1 MLISSQTFLPYYLF
15 TFFPPVGAMFRTGL
29 PERGTRHGRTRVLFY
44 FSGYIIL
51 FSLFLTRVMPA
62 LQQHSNARIL
72 VTGVNGY
79 IGSWIARTL
88 LEQGATVK
96 GTVRSEKKGK
106 YIKQLFA
113 SYGDR
118 FQLVEVPDIMA
129 DGAFDKAV
137 LDVDG
142 VIHTASPVVLAAVD
156 PEEVIG
162 PAVKGTLGLLTSVAK
177 FGGQVQ
183 RVVVTS
189 SCTAVFHFPSEP
201 KVFSEAD
208 WNEQAVKE
216 IEEKGSNA
224 SFAAKYCASKTL
236 AEKAAWD
243 FFDKHKT
250 TLPWDLSVIIPPN
263 VHGPFINEV
272 ANPQSLGYAT
282 NEWYNIVVCGSM
294 SPEDMAT
301 QGHCWVDV
309 RDLAEAHIR
318 ILFTEAAGGERII
331 VSAGPYVWQD
341 WLDAA
346 NSLSPSPIP
355 SHHLPMGVP
364 GAGVGA
370 SYLMSYRTEKQATIL
385 GINFRTKAET
395 ARDVL
400 TDFERL
406 GW

>member
-1 MLISSQTFLPYYLF
+1 
-15 TFFPPVGAMFRTGL
+15 
-29 PERGTRHGRTRVLFY
+29 
-44 FSGYIIL
+44 
-51 FSLFLTRVMPA
+51 MPA
-62 LQQHSNARIL
+62 VRQNSNTRIL

-88 LEQGATVK
+88 LERGIAVR
-96 GTVRSEKKGK
+96 GTVRNEKKGEHLK
-106 YIKQLFA
+106 ELF
-113 SYGDR
+113 SPYEDK

-137 LDVDG
+137 QDVDG
-142 VIHTASPVVLAAVD
+142 VIHTASPVVLTAVD
-156 PEEVIG
+156 PEEVIA
-162 PAVKGTLGLLTSVAK
+162 PAVKGTLSLLTSVAK
-177 FGGQVQ
+177 FGAQVQ

-201 KVFSEAD
+201 KVFSEVD
-208 WNEQAVKE
+208 WNEQAVNEVK
-216 IEEKGSNA
+216 EKGSSA

-236 AEKAAWD
+236 AERAAWD
-243 FFDKHKT
+243 FVDKQKAMI
-250 TLPWDLSVIIPPN
+250 PWDLSVINPPN

-282 NEWYNIVVCGSM
+282 NEWYNIVVSGSM

-309 RDLAEAHIR
+309 RDLAEAHVR
-318 ILFTEAAGGERII
+318 ALFVEAAGGERII

-341 WLDAA
+341 WLDVA

-355 SHHLPMGVP
+355 SHRLPVGVP
-364 GAGVGA
+364 GAGAGA
-370 SYLMSYRTEKQATIL
+370 AYLMSYRADKQARIL
-385 GINFRTKAET
+385 GLNFRTKADT
-395 ARDVL
+395 ACDVL

>member
-1 MLISSQTFLPYYLF
+1 
-15 TFFPPVGAMFRTGL
+15 
-29 PERGTRHGRTRVLFY
+29 
-44 FSGYIIL
+44 
-51 FSLFLTRVMPA
+51 MPA
-62 LQQHSNARIL
+62 LRQHSNAKIL

-88 LEQGATVK
+88 LERGTTVR
-96 GTVRSEKKGK
+96 GTVRDEKKGRYLK
-106 YIKQLFA
+106 ELFS
-113 SYGDR
+113 SYEDR
-118 FQLVEVPDIMA
+118 FQLVEVPNIMA

-142 VIHTASPVVLAAVD
+142 IIHTASPVVLSAVD

-162 PAVKGTLGLLTSVAK
+162 PAVKGTLGLLTSITK
-177 FGGQVQ
+177 FGAQVQ

-208 WNEQAVKE
+208 WNEQAVNE
-216 IEEKGSNA
+216 VEEKRSNA

-243 FFDKHKT
+243 FFDKNKA
-250 TLPWDLSVIIPPN
+250 TLSWDLSVINPPN

-282 NEWYNIVVCGSM
+282 NEWYNIVVSGSM

-309 RDLAEAHIR
+309 RDLAEAHVR
-318 ILFTEAAGGERII
+318 TLFIEAAGGERII

-341 WLDAA
+341 WVDAA

-355 SHHLPMGVP
+355 SHRLPVGIP
-364 GAGVGA
+364 GAGAGA
-370 SYLMSYRTEKQATIL
+370 SYLMNYRTDKQARIL
-385 GINFRTKAET
+385 GLNFRTKVET
-395 ARDVL
+395 ACDVL